1 MFTNNLIFQMDKA
14 IYMKIFKSIKTCKED
29 STTDKLDARQRMDK
43 MLLLQQHA
51 FTSQGY
57 FMRKKVNAKG
67 KPQMAQ
73 KTKRDVH
80 SLHPVGP
87 GVGTWHCE
95 AE

>member
-1 MFTNNLIFQMDKA
+1 
-14 IYMKIFKSIKTCKED
+14 
-29 STTDKLDARQRMDK
+29 MDK

-57 FMRKKVNAKG
+57 FVRKKVNAKG

-95 AE
+95 AENTPFHSAVSVRPPLGPSL